1 MCMIKKIFSI
11 VNVFFVLLI
20 GSVTSASVKPV
31 DCYLYNVGNLQL
43 NQYTSVNLAYPV
55 LGRILSFNPGVPS
68 GAYIPMHAICEN
80 GSIWLDG
87 ISGNETPDTYA
98 RIVRVIWTKPDVV
111 TLAGV
116 SIGDSIVQPTSI
128 YGLPDNIKH
137 NNLSE
142 YDGIVDEWLIYFP
155 INGRL
160 EHMDFGVKDGVVRAI
175 VVSSCAGGL

>member
-1 MCMIKKIFSI
+1 MLKRLLSVLTVCSI
-11 VNVFFVLLI
+11 LVV
-20 GSVTSASVKPV
+20 GSVTLASVRPA
-31 DCYLYNVGNLQL
+31 DCYLYNVGNVQL
-43 NQYTSVNLAYPV
+43 NGYTSVKQAYPV
-55 LGRILSFNPGVPS
+55 LGRILSFEPGVPS

-98 RIVRVIWTKPDVV
+98 RIVRVIWTKPDVCSA
-111 TLAGV
+111 AGAK
-116 SIGDSIVQPTSI
+116 IGDSIVVPTSL
-128 YGLPDNIKH
+128 YGLPDDIKH

-142 YDGIVDEWLIYFP
+142 YDGIVDDWLIYFP

-175 VVSSCAGGL
+175 VVSSCPGGL